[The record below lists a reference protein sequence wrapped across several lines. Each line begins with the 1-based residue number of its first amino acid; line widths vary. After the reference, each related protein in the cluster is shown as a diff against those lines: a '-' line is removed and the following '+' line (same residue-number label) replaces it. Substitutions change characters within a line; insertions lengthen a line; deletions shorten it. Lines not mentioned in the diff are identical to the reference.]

1 MHQKIVFREHG
12 QTAVG
17 GQAYPPWVRTCNGV
31 PHTAMACMLPVCS
44 TTPPSFSNYL
54 THTLLSQG
62 CRAPV
67 QEFFFLPPQPRL
79 RWQKEKKIPCHRT
92 GGHNHNPAVTQA
104 PGAMLLWPK
113 GPVAEFRRY
122 PIAAVCPHVRIGG
135 QRAAPAVAV
144 LCVPTPTAAAAA
156 VYCPKIFSRIGLCT
170 PGVGVYT

>member
-67 QEFFFLPPQPRL
+67 QEFFFCHRSRGCGGRKKKNSLPPHRRPQP
-79 RWQKEKKIPCHRT
+79 QSCCH
-92 GGHNHNPAVTQA
+92 
-104 PGAMLLWPK
+104 PGA
-113 GPVAEFRRY
+113 RCD
-122 PIAAVCPHVRIGG
+122 AAVAQGPCGRVQEVPHSSSVPPCPHWRTEGRTCGG
-135 QRAAPAVAV
+135 SPLCSNPHRRRGGGV
-144 LCVPTPTAAAAA
+144 L
-156 VYCPKIFSRIGLCT
+156 S
-170 PGVGVYT
+170 